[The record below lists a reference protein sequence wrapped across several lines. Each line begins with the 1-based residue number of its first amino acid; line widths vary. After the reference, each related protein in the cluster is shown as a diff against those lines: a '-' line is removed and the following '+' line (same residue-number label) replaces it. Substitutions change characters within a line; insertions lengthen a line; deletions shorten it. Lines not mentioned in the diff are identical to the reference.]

1 MNNKKIN
8 TTEDSY
14 EGWDDE
20 FLWQRIEL
28 AMNKKR
34 KKKYFI
40 YFVVLGGICV
50 LSGLLFLKN
59 SKDGKIKSISS
70 NINLTKDDDIKCIQT
85 SKEVNKPFQEIKI
98 SQRNDPANQHLQL
111 LLKCRQDSETLKK
124 FLFELQYK
132 KHQQE
137 VMKSLL

>member
-98 SQRNDPANQHLQL
+98 SQEMIHQNNSLQIL
-111 LLKCRQDSETLKK
+111 
-124 FLFELQYK
+124 
-132 KHQQE
+132 
-137 VMKSLL
+137 

>member
-40 YFVVLGGICV
+40 YFVVPGGI
-50 LSGLLFLKN
+50 
-59 SKDGKIKSISS
+59 
-70 NINLTKDDDIKCIQT
+70 
-85 SKEVNKPFQEIKI
+85 
-98 SQRNDPANQHLQL
+98 
-111 LLKCRQDSETLKK
+111 
-124 FLFELQYK
+124 
-132 KHQQE
+132 
-137 VMKSLL
+137 